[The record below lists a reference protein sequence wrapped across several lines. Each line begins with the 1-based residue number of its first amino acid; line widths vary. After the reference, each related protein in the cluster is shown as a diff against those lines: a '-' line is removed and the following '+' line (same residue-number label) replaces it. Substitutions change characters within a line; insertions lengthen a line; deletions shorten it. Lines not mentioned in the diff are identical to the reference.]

1 MKDGLTRHF
10 AQTLSYTCSHAHYS
24 NLTKGILVKPLCDEL
39 SGVLEHQVES
49 RRTHVA
55 IHHSRGQV
63 EKQDKVPNNGTAD
76 GGSGS
81 KQSSIRTAVSK
92 RSIT

>member
-10 AQTLSYTCSHAHYS
+10 AQTLSYTCSHAHNT

-39 SGVLEHQVES
+39 SGVLEHQVKS

-55 IHHSRGQV
+55 IHHSRREIQY
-63 EKQDKVPNNGTAD
+63 KDQMSDDCTANGSC
-76 GGSGS
+76 GGEEAGILVCVYR
-81 KQSSIRTAVSK
+81 QE
-92 RSIT
+92 